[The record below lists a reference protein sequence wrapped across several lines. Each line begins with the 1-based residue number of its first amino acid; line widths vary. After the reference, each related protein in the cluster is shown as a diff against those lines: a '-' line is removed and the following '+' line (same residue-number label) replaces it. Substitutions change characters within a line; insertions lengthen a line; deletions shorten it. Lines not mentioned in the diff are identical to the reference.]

1 MDPDTINDWIERFA
15 ADDDDAA
22 TPIVDAC
29 YDRLVRFAR
38 NRLKGLPPQ
47 IADDEGA
54 VVSAF
59 RSFFS
64 GVRGR
69 QYDRLENRE
78 DLWRVLATITARK
91 AIAQYRRHWKQSGE
105 RDHVQRVPDFE
116 RIASADPSPVEVA
129 AFLDDCRARVDR
141 LENETL
147 RRIALLKLEGH
158 TTGEI
163 AERLGVHVRSVQRK
177 LKLIETQWLQDG
189 GLENDDP

>member
-1 MDPDTINDWIERFA
+1 MHSDTINDWIERFA

-22 TPIVDAC
+22 TPIVDAY

-38 NRLKGLPPQ
+38 SRLKGLPPQ
-47 IADDEGA
+47 VADDEGA

-105 RDHVQRVPDFE
+105 RDRVQHLPDFE
-116 RIASADPSPVEVA
+116 RMTSSQPTPEEVA
-129 AFLDDCRARVDR
+129 AFLDDCRARVEG
-141 LENETL
+141 LGNETL
-147 RRIALLKLEGH
+147 QRIALLKLEGH
-158 TTGEI
+158 ATGEI

-177 LKLIETQWLQDG
+177 LKLIETQWMQDG
-189 GLENDDP
+189 GTDNDGP